1 MQKGERKM
9 NYSMKTTYSTLG
21 NVSKA
26 TFLLAILTISM
37 FATLVPVTISSVN
50 KAVSISA
57 VEKLAK
63 SLAESAAQASA
74 SALNVIVEAVES
86 APVMDAVTELGGEV
100 SIVYGSAE
108 VLAASV
114 PANELMELA
123 SNPSVVRIYNDHIR
137 HLSFEGGITDEH
149 VRTNIPLDP
158 VINTPILEA
167 EALEVQVESI
177 SAADIES
184 INPSIYHNPNLTH
197 AEEVWGETTY
207 GLGTTVAII
216 DTGVW
221 AASPLL
227 SGNVIGGIDL
237 SPDNGTANE
246 GYDAP
251 WNHYH
256 GTACAHLLAAHGWI
270 GFPVGHSWGEAIL
283 KYDPEGTE
291 VDDGIIWTLC
301 LGIAPLASIYGVKV
315 FPSTGAGVPS
325 SIVMGGMDWA
335 IQKGVDVISMS
346 LGGLVGAD
354 GEDPADLLVD
364 AATEVGI
371 TVVAAAGNEGPA
383 PLRVGSPGSA
393 KTAITVGA
401 AMDPIHERV
410 FGEIAYGGYGISGD
424 FYYPHDEKSIVYFS
438 SRGPSADG
446 RIKPEVVATGSW
458 CFLGIFADG
467 YVRLGGGTSYSC
479 PQVAGGAALL
489 TTYIRQEMLPYGPTE
504 IKQAIY
510 DGADSIPGFT
520 EMEQGAGYMNLANS
534 LDVINSGS
542 FGTIPETWPHHIDG
556 FWFSPID
563 TICLEDGKATVND
576 LTLEPLK
583 FLYFAFW
590 VDRDVDSIKVTLS
603 GVQLA
608 DPEDQNPVFGD
619 GAWIYLSSS
628 IRGGVDDYLF
638 GTDPYLYF
646 WSDATVAVF
655 KDADFQ
661 PGVVRLV
668 LEGDLSSYE
677 AMFIEELTIEVTE
690 VWTASL
696 GKKVF
701 MYNNGVP
708 VDAQV
713 EVYPGTIRRY
723 FGMVKEG
730 EIDQYVFNIPDDTG
744 FAYITLSWRR
754 DWAHWATSDL
764 DLIIVNPDGTVNW
777 DAVTGASP
785 ETAILLAGPGDY
797 TLLVEGYQV
806 YFNKREFY
814 WIEIVYFADSTP
826 LWSSSVFH
834 LECFKCVR
842 SPKAGLAVVWLY
854 DPDFDWWYI
863 GGFTQV
869 RKMRACGAHRFCCP
883 L

>member
-1 MQKGERKM
+1 M

-26 TFLLAILTISM
+26 TFLLAILAVSM
-37 FATLVPVTISSVN
+37 FATVIPATVSSVN
-50 KAVSISA
+50 NAVSVSA

-63 SLAESAAQASA
+63 SLTESAAEASA
-74 SALNVIVEAVES
+74 SAVNIIVEAVES
-86 APVMDAVTELGGEV
+86 ALVVDAVTELGGEV
-100 SIVYGSAE
+100 SIVYDSAE

-123 SNPSVVRIYNDHIR
+123 SNPNVLHIHNDHVK
-137 HLSFEGGITDEH
+137 HLRFQGGITDEH
-149 VRTNIPLDP
+149 ERTNIPIDP
-158 VINTPILEA
+158 VINTPVLET
-167 EALEVQVESI
+167 EDLEIQVESI
-177 SAADIES
+177 SVADIES
-184 INPSIYHNPNLTH
+184 MEPSIYHNPTLTH
-197 AEEVWGETTY
+197 AEDVWLETSY

-221 AASPLL
+221 ADSVLI

-237 SPDNGTANE
+237 SPDNGTADE
-246 GYDAP
+246 GFDAP

-256 GTACAHLLAAHGWI
+256 GTACAHLLAAHGAI
-270 GFPVGHSWGEAIL
+270 GFPDTHSWGQAIL
-283 KYDPEGTE
+283 NYDPAGTSV
-291 VDDGIIWTLC
+291 VDGVIWVDC
-301 LGIAPLASIYGVKV
+301 WGIAPGASIYGVKV
-315 FPSTGAGVPS
+315 FPSSGAGVPS
-325 SIVMGGMDWA
+325 SIVMAGIDWA

-346 LGGLVGAD
+346 LGGGVGAD

-364 AATEVGI
+364 AATEAGI
-371 TVVAAAGNEGPA
+371 TVVVAAGNEGPA
-383 PLRVGSPGSA
+383 PLRVGSPGTA

-410 FGEIAYGGYGISGD
+410 FGDIAYAWPGIGD
-424 FYYPHDEKSIVYFS
+424 YYYPKDEKSIVYFS

-458 CFLGIFADG
+458 CFLGLFADG

-479 PQVAGGAALL
+479 PQVAGGAVLL
-489 TTYIRQEMLPYGPTE
+489 ATYIREEMLTYGPAE
-504 IKQAIY
+504 IRQAIY
-510 DGADSIPGFT
+510 DGADPIPGFT

-534 LDVINSGS
+534 LAVIESGV
-542 FGTIPETWPHHIDG
+542 FGTIPETWPHHIGD

-563 TICLEDGKATVND
+563 TICLEDGKATIHD
-576 LTLEPLK
+576 LTLEPLNY
-583 FLYFAFW
+583 LYFAFW
-590 VDRDVDSIKVTLS
+590 VNGEVDSIKVTLS
-603 GVQLA
+603 GVQQA
-608 DPEDQNPVFGD
+608 PVEYQNPFFYD
-619 GAWIYLSSS
+619 GAWMYLSSS
-628 IRGGVDDYLF
+628 VRGGIDDYLF

-646 WSDATVAVF
+646 WSDSTVAVF
-655 KDADFQ
+655 KDLDFQ

-668 LEGDLSSYE
+668 LECDISSYE

-690 VWTASL
+690 AWTF
-696 GKKVF
+696 GVDNKVC

-713 EVYPGTIRRY
+713 EVYPGTIKRY

-730 EIDQYVFNIPDDTG
+730 EMDEYVFNIPDATG
-744 FAYITLSWRR
+744 FAYVTLSWCR

-764 DLIIVNPDGTVNW
+764 DLIIINPDSTVNL

-785 ETAILLAGPGDY
+785 ETAMLLAGPGDY

-806 YFNKREFY
+806 YFDKREFY

-826 LWSSSVFH
+826 LWSSSVFS
-834 LECFKCVR
+834 LECFECVK
-842 SPKAGLAVVWLY
+842 SPVPGLAVAWLY
-854 DPDFDWWYI
+854 DADFDYWYI
-863 GGFTQV
+863 GGFTQLKQKHHGC
-869 RKMRACGAHRFCCP
+869 RWPIK
-883 L
+883 